1 MWWQRGAVPTL
12 AFNLRAANLHRTI
25 FKNQLLCSTATRRS
39 TLSSLLIKLGQHIR
53 AGRDVTARSGD
64 LWTRKMRWREH
75 FTTPALQKTLNRHQ
89 PYFYTVIITQADRH
103 TDGDQRR
110 KRTKR
115 KGKRTKRVNFPLKYI
130 SWRVMYPKTKTDT
143 GCPLSPLSLL
153 LPSSLSLTIFC
164 GLILV
169 NFLHFKSLDHSNGC
183 WLYSILLDIKW
194 SHLLVVLKISFK
206 QDDGLHLSHTE
217 YIQTCS
223 SEIKQLRSHEIGWSI
238 FTKMHT
244 NCHFQYYNSS

>member
-1 MWWQRGAVPTL
+1 MPNSDTPFHSLKSANKTWTAQSWARCHDAQKRFMDEEDAMERTFHYTGA
-12 AFNLRAANLHRTI
+12 
-25 FKNQLLCSTATRRS
+25 S
-39 TLSSLLIKLGQHIR
+39 
-53 AGRDVTARSGD
+53 
-64 LWTRKMRWREH
+64 
-75 FTTPALQKTLNRHQ
+75 KTLNRHQ

-115 KGKRTKRVNFPLKYI
+115 KGKRTKRVHFPLKYI
-130 SWRVMYPKTKTDT
+130 YHEEWCIPKQKQIQDVFFR
-143 GCPLSPLSLL
+143 LSLCYYHH
-153 LPSSLSLTIFC
+153 LSLTIFC

-183 WLYSILLDIKW
+183 WLCSLLLDIKW

-206 QDDGLHLSHTE
+206 QDDGLHLSHAE

-223 SEIKQLRSHEIGWSI
+223 SEMKQLRRDWMKYLH
-238 FTKMHT
+238 
-244 NCHFQYYNSS
+244 